1 MSSETMLTVSQ
12 SNFETDV
19 LQSEKPVLLDL
30 WAPWCGPCRA
40 VEPLLEELAEEL
52 GDKVVVARLN
62 VDENQQLAASLQVT
76 SIPTFILFKGG
87 EAKDRMIGSLP
98 KGAFQQFLG
107 RHI

>member
-1 MSSETMLTVSQ
+1 MTAETMLTVSEAT
-12 SNFETDV
+12 FDEDV
-19 LQSEKPVLLDL
+19 LQSDVPVLLDL

-40 VEPLLEELAEEL
+40 VEPLLQELAEEM
-52 GDKVVVARLN
+52 GDRVRVARMN

-87 EAKDRMIGSLP
+87 KAADRMIGSMP
-98 KGAFQQFLG
+98 KTAFQQFLG